1 VHPEVALG
9 GWNPDVRAAR
19 VEDDGEG
26 RVDADLPKVLH
37 IHIVLER
44 DMSPSSSEQLSPS
57 SSEQYKQNFAEHISI
72 LQEKKNKFS
81 KPEINKNLSRESNI
95 TIGLLMVL
103 L

>member
-44 DMSPSSSEQLSPS
+44 DMSPSSSEQ
-57 SSEQYKQNFAEHISI
+57 YKQNFAEHISI

-81 KPEINKNLSRESNI
+81 EPEINKNLSRHCRKTVNLGVI
-95 TIGLLMVL
+95 VFL
-103 L
+103 